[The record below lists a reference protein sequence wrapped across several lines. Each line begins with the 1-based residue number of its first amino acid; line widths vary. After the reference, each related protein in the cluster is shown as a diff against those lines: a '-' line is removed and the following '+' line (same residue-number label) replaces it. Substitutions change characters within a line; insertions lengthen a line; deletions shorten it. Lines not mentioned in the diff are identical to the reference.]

1 MAITSV
7 IEDGT
12 IENHLADSHKR
23 AKNWVAIVHRDKAQ
37 RGGLDRNFLER
48 GDGNRVKV
56 GPDLLRSGTCLE
68 FAGDYVTSGGRRQ
81 RNREYGRV
89 TEVTSDSITIER
101 IELDEV
107 DAKPGLDPE
116 RPWKDV
122 TSSELV
128 SILGQIQ
135 DELEKIGEWL

>member
-1 MAITSV
+1 M
-7 IEDGT
+7 
-12 IENHLADSHKR
+12 
-23 AKNWVAIVHRDKAQ
+23 
-37 RGGLDRNFLER
+37 
-48 GDGNRVKV
+48 KV

-89 TEVTSDSITIER
+89 TEVTSDLITIER

-122 TSSELV
+122 TTP
-128 SILGQIQ
+128 
-135 DELEKIGEWL
+135 ELEKILVAIQDEMEIRGDWV